1 MVKIGIVTVSDASS
15 RGEREDKSGLT
26 IKEMVKD
33 LGEVAAYEVVPD
45 EIEIICRTLK
55 RMIDGRG
62 IDLILSTGGTGI
74 SPRDVTPEAT
84 RQVVDK
90 EIPGFG
96 EIMRKESFKVTPH
109 AILSRAMAGVR
120 GNSLIINLP
129 GSPGGVKECLAL
141 ILPALP
147 HALDLIKG
155 RVSECAR
162 GGHRSIK

>member
-1 MVKIGIVTVSDASS
+1 MTKIGIVTVSDASS
-15 RGEREDKSGLT
+15 RGERPDRSGPT
-26 IKEMVKD
+26 MKEMVKD
-33 LGEVAAYEVVPD
+33 LGEVVAYEVVPD
-45 EIEIICRTLK
+45 EMEIICRTLK
-55 RMIDGRG
+55 RMIDERG
-62 IDLILSTGGTGI
+62 IDLVLTTGGTGI

-84 RQVVDK
+84 QHVVNK
-90 EIPGFG
+90 EVPGFG

-109 AILSRAMAGVR
+109 AILSRATAGVR

-129 GSPGGVKECLAL
+129 GSPGGVKECLTL

-162 GGHRSIK
+162 SQHRV